1 MADNRLYEHIIED
14 MLVDTQSAALC
25 LAMSNTITAEDAL
38 KELCTKKG
46 YQCVV
51 TEFGGNETEFG
62 RRVISHIIGA
72 CLSKNVIA
80 KEVNEIHAVIHAAE
94 EASRGFLAST
104 SIMVNVALKIAVV
117 RHKTWLSVA
126 FVGYSALYYITNHRR
141 ACVGTMHI

>member
-1 MADNRLYEHIIED
+1 MTNNRLYEHILED

-25 LAMSNTITAEDAL
+25 LAMSSTITAEDML
-38 KELCTKKG
+38 KDLCAKKG
-46 YQCVV
+46 YRYVV
-51 TEFGGNETEFG
+51 TEFGGDETDFG
-62 RRVISHIIGA
+62 RKIIGHIIGA
-72 CLSKNVIA
+72 CLNKGVIT

>member
-1 MADNRLYEHIIED
+1 MTDNRVYEHIVED

-25 LAMSNTITAEDAL
+25 LAMSNTILTENAL
-38 KELCTKKG
+38 KTMCDRKG
-46 YQCVV
+46 YKCVV
-51 TEFGGNETEFG
+51 TEFGGNETDFG
-62 RRVISHIIGA
+62 RKIIGHIIGA
-72 CLSKNVIA
+72 CLNKKVID

-104 SIMVNVALKIAVV
+104 SIMVNIALKIAVV

-126 FVGYSALYYITNHRR
+126 FVGYSALYYLTNHRR

>member
-1 MADNRLYEHIIED
+1 MTNNRLYEHILED

-25 LAMSNTITAEDAL
+25 LAMSSTITAEDML
-38 KELCTKKG
+38 KDLCSKKG
-46 YQCVV
+46 YRYVV
-51 TEFGGNETEFG
+51 TEFGGDETDFG
-62 RRVISHIIGA
+62 RKIIGHIIGA
-72 CLSKNVIA
+72 CLNKGVIT